1 MKFSIVMGIPE
12 MLAYWESL
20 STSVEKGTAKKEDVK
35 IHKLLRK
42 TFLQI
47 STNPKY
53 PGLHTHEIDAL
64 TFRYGVKVFQSYCEK
79 RNPRAMRVY
88 WVYGPVKDY
97 ITIIGVEPHPNDAK
111 SNAYSKIRLSGM
123 GDAER

>member
-1 MKFSIVMGIPE
+1 MGLVQE
-12 MLAYWESL
+12 
-20 STSVEKGTAKKEDVK
+20 
-35 IHKLLRK
+35 
-42 TFLQI
+42 
-47 STNPKY
+47 N
-53 PGLHTHEIDAL
+53 EIDAL
-64 TFRYGVKVFQSYCEK
+64 TFRYGVKVFQSYCEN